1 IIDTTPGF
9 AEGVLP
15 VGSSFDF
22 GVLQRD

>member
-1 IIDTTPGF
+1 TPGF